1 MPGSYI
7 PTRDAD
13 LVLWSDN
20 FQTLIAAT
28 PTTYGLTAPVAATI
42 TGLYNT
48 FAAAL
53 TLATDPSTRTPAT
66 VAAKDAARGNMVPIL
81 RLYAQQIK
89 ANTAVSNALK
99 VGLGIRID
107 DPIPTPIPAPST
119 KPIVSIVASGPQLM
133 RLRFADEL
141 TPTSRSKPAG
151 SIGCLVYRKIGTAP
165 SVDPDT
171 ATFDGMYTRIPFD
184 QAFSALDQGKTVTYF
199 ARWTNGK
206 GEEGPWSE
214 PISRIIQ

>member
-20 FQTLIAAT
+20 FQTLIAAA
-28 PTTYGLTAPVAATI
+28 PTTYGLTAPIASTI
-42 TGLYNT
+42 TGLHNT

-53 TLATDPSTRTPAT
+53 TLSSDPSTRTPAT

-99 VGLGIRID
+99 VGLGIRLD
-107 DPIPTPIPAPST
+107 DPIPTPIPP
-119 KPIVSIVASGPQLM
+119 
-133 RLRFADEL
+133 
-141 TPTSRSKPAG
+141 PAG
-151 SIGCLVYRKIGTAP
+151 LNASACSICR
-165 SVDPDT
+165 DPAGRT
-171 ATFDGMYTRIPFD
+171 IRLT
-184 QAFSALDQGKTVTYF
+184 
-199 ARWTNGK
+199 
-206 GEEGPWSE
+206 
-214 PISRIIQ
+214 